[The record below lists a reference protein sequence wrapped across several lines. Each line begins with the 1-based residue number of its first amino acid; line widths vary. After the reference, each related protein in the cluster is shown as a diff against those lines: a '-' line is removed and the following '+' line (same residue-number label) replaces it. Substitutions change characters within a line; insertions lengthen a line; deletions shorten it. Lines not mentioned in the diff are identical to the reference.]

1 MEKVTMDG
9 TEILKKISTHGCGVF
24 IQSPRR
30 DLTQKDVR
38 EMLERNL
45 SGNVEVIKVS
55 SFGEIVDYIPE
66 LLRSKQ
72 KERE

>member
-9 TEILKKISTHGCGVF
+9 KEILKKISTHGCGVF
-24 IQSPRR
+24 VQTPQK

-38 EMLERNL
+38 EMLERSL
-45 SGNVEVIKVS
+45 SGKVEVIKVS
-55 SFGEIVDYIPE
+55 NFGEIVDYIPE